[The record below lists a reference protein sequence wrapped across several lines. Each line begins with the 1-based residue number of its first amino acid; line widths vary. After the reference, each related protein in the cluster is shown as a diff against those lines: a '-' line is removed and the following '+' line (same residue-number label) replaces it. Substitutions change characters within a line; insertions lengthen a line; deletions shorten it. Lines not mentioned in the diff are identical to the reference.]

1 MNFTVKHQAGQ
12 YHVVD
17 SCLIALYSFD
27 NEQEAEQEAKRL
39 NEEYERV
46 LSFL

>member
-1 MNFTVKHQAGQ
+1 MHFTVKQQAGRFDI
-12 YHVVD
+12 VSD
-17 SCLIALYSFD
+17 KMLIDSFD
-27 NEQEAEQEAKRL
+27 DEAEAQEEAKRL

>member
-1 MNFTVKHQAGQ
+1 MYCAVKQQKGRF
-12 YHVVD
+12 D
-17 SCLIALYSFD
+17 IISDKMIIDSFD
-27 NEQEAEQEAKRL
+27 DEHEAQKEADRI

>member
-1 MNFTVKHQAGQ
+1 MNFTVKQQRGRFDIISEKMII
-12 YHVVD
+12 D
-17 SCLIALYSFD
+17 SFYS
-27 NEQEAEQEAKRL
+27 EEEAKKEAKRL

>member
-1 MNFTVKHQAGQ
+1 MNFTVKQQRGRF
-12 YHVVD
+12 D
-17 SCLIALYSFD
+17 IISDKMIIDSFD
-27 NEQEAEQEAKRL
+27 DEQEAEQEAKRL

>member
-1 MNFTVKHQAGQ
+1 MHFTVKPQAGRFDI
-12 YHVVD
+12 VSD
-17 SCLIALYSFD
+17 KMLIDSFD
-27 NEQEAEQEAKRL
+27 DEAEAQEEAKRL

>member
-1 MNFTVKHQAGQ
+1 MNFTVKHQAGR
-12 YHVVD
+12 YDIVSD
-17 SCLIALYSFD
+17 KMLIDSFD
-27 NEQEAEQEAKRL
+27 DEQEAEKEAKRL